1 MTSLHSISELKFT
14 KLAKHHFLFYH
25 IFFLP
30 YFLTETVKIK
40 DQESSIGTLVNLSLQ
55 ISP

>member
-14 KLAKHHFLFYH
+14 KLAKHNFLF
-25 IFFLP
+25 LA
-30 YFLTETVKIK
+30 YFLTETVEIK
-40 DQESSIGTLVNLSLQ
+40 DQESIIETLVNFCLE